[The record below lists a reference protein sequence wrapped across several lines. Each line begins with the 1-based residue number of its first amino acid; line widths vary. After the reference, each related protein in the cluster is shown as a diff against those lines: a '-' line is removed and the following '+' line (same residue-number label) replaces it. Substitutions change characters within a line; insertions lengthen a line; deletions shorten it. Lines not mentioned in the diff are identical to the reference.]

1 MKNLAIF
8 VFTSIL
14 VSSCAVGVRYSPPKD
29 GEPYAFI
36 SGDYSTIY
44 TLNEDGCRASYSF
57 IKNGIKIQPG
67 VPAFIDYREKIG
79 SNNYCSM
86 LLSFTPE
93 AGATYKVQAS
103 LERSEK
109 EKASIFIPIFKGAMC
124 IAGVIKIE
132 SDGSK
137 VPVKVEKVTQKQ
149 TCKSAN

>member
-1 MKNLAIF
+1 MKNLVIL
-8 VFTSIL
+8 VSISVL

-36 SGDYSTIY
+36 SGDNSYIY
-44 TLNEDGCRASYSF
+44 TVKEDGCRASYSY
-57 IKNGIKIQPG
+57 IKNGIKIHPG
-67 VPAFIDYREKIG
+67 VPAFIDYSEKIG

-93 AGATYKVQAS
+93 AGATYKVQTS

-124 IAGVIKIE
+124 FAGVMKIE
-132 SDGSK
+132 SDGSR

-149 TCKSAN
+149 ACKSAT